1 MTHLRNLHLLHEAG
15 AQVLQDNAIRSRKE
29 SQHVHDEVFLVC
41 VEALPV
47 AQVIS
52 EIDLLRCTY
61 GNVDT
66 ACPQQYIEGQ
76 GKRVSTCSRSLIS
89 VSKASQAATV
99 ISATHKHLILTCPE
113 AGLCLLV
120 HLPDHL

>member
-1 MTHLRNLHLLHEAG
+1 MTHLRKLHLLHEAG

-41 VEALPV
+41 AEALPV

-52 EIDLLRCTY
+52 EIDLLSCTY

-66 ACPQQYIEGQ
+66 PSAIYRG
-76 GKRVSTCSRSLIS
+76 SRQKS
-89 VSKASQAATV
+89 VDM
-99 ISATHKHLILTCPE
+99 LT
-113 AGLCLLV
+113 
-120 HLPDHL
+120 